1 MRIAII
7 FIGLI
12 VQVNQPMSFDN
23 TAVLIGAAEH
33 QPRLVI
39 PWQSVMNPDDPWLS
53 KQPRVGSDV
62 EIDLTGATVRVK
74 GTRGVFSDLKD
85 TFTDGSPSLRR
96 ISPGCELRDEVKNRQ
111 IVPGELAAY
120 VDFRGG
126 EVMPESYL
134 PKKIIFTGKEKN
146 SHCAVCR
153 ARYEADLRGDH
164 AILIYKKKVQIPD
177 CKTPP
182 CETEEKHE
190 IQVAG
195 GPRNAIPEI
204 RVSNRSSSSMARH
217 FTKAYNIYVGK
228 CASSQKSPTVTPD
241 KCDEPK
247 KCPTMSSLGTVW
259 GAEDADDCTVDR
271 HP

>member
-23 TAVLIGAAEH
+23 TAVLIAADEH
-33 QPRLVI
+33 VQRLVI
-39 PWQSVMNPDDPWLS
+39 PWQSVMNPDDWLN
-53 KQPRVGSDV
+53 KQPRVGPDV
-62 EIDLTGATVRVK
+62 EIDLAGATVRVK

-85 TFTDGSPSLRR
+85 TFTNGSPSLHT
-96 ISPGCELRDEVKNRQ
+96 ISPGCELRDEVKDRK
-111 IVPGELAAY
+111 IIPGELAAY

-134 PKKIIFTGKEKN
+134 PKKLSFTGRDEDAR
-146 SHCAVCR
+146 CAVCR

-164 AILIYKKKVQIPD
+164 VTLVFKKKIKKEDGSEDV
-177 CKTPP
+177 
-182 CETEEKHE
+182 EKHE
-190 IQVAG
+190 IEVAG
-195 GPRNAIPEI
+195 GPPKAVPEI
-204 RVSNRSSSSMARH
+204 RVTNRPTSPIARH
-217 FTKAYNIYVGK
+217 FTSAYNIYVGK
-228 CASSQKSPTVTPD
+228 CAASQVHPLVTEH

-247 KCPTMSSLGTVW
+247 KCPVVVTQGITTD
-259 GAEDADDCTVDR
+259 AEDADDCTVDR